1 MGGGEL
7 IASFLDELSIDE
19 FVITVAPVFIGDG
32 IPLIA
37 TSPPRAPGFQGG
49 RTLRGWCASTALL
62 RSKDRAAGYSICHDV
77 VGKPIGEIEVSVPGC
92 TGLLRS
98 SSPQEKIMCG
108 LPRFMRVCAESTML
122 ERKPSHNFAYE
133 TRLLLFNNREI
144 PRCFARG
151 DYR

>member
-108 LPRFMRVCAESTML
+108 LPRFMRVCARAVS
-122 ERKPSHNFAYE
+122 SS
-133 TRLLLFNNREI
+133 
-144 PRCFARG
+144 
-151 DYR
+151 